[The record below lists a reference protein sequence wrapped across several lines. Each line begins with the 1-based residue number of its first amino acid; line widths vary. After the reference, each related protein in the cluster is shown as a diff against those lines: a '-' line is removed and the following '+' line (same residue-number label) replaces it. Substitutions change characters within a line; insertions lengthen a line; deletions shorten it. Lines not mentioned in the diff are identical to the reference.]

1 MQDTGYRKS
10 FFDEFGLY
18 AAWLVALTAT
28 LGSLYFSEVRHFVPC
43 ALCWFQRV
51 FMYPLV
57 VVLGVASFRGDRG
70 VVKYALPLAVLGALT
85 AAYHVLEQNVP
96 GFAAPPMC
104 QVGVACSA
112 KYINWLG
119 FISIP
124 VLALTAFVLT
134 AVLLLSAGRRGTQK
148 MERRG

>member
-1 MQDTGYRKS
+1 MSR
-10 FFDEFGLY
+10 FLDEYGLY
-18 AAWLVALTAT
+18 LAWLVAMVAT
-28 LGSLYFSEVRHFVPC
+28 GGSLYFSEVRQFVPC

-57 VVLGVASFRGDRG
+57 ILLGIASFKADKRVVLYS
-70 VVKYALPLAVLGALT
+70 LPLSIIGALI
-85 AAYHVLEQNVP
+85 ALYHVLEQNVP

-104 QVGVACSA
+104 NVGVPCAA

-124 VLALTAFVLT
+124 VLSLTAFALIT
-134 AVLLLSAGRRGTQK
+134 ILLLGVRNSKPRG
-148 MERRG
+148 

>member
-1 MQDTGYRKS
+1 MRA

-18 AAWLVALTAT
+18 SAWLVALVAT
-28 LGSLYFSEVRHFVPC
+28 LGSLYFSEIRHFVPC

-57 VVLGVASFRGDRG
+57 VILGVASFRQDRG

-85 AAYHVLEQNVP
+85 ATYHVLEQNVP
-96 GFAAPPMC
+96 GFAAPPIC
-104 QVGVACSA
+104 QVGVPCSA

-124 VLALTAFVLT
+124 VLSLTAFVLI
-134 AVLLLSAGRRGTQK
+134 AAMLLGSRPGRPSDT
-148 MERRG
+148 